1 MKKAVLLAVAVAG
14 ALSSFAAQRPDTV
27 HLRPVTARP
36 RPAPQKQPPAVAGE
50 DFYESGGTRVR
61 LQRSLTELV
70 VKFRGGASGPPEDVL
85 ARVAPSAK
93 LAGEARAEGRRFHV
107 VSVPRGEGN
116 DPSLRPM
123 GENLRQKHEFE
134 FVSEVLIYPPTNM
147 RMLPTDEIV
156 VKLGAGSSEKQLS
169 NLAGTLGLTVDR
181 ALWGTTDEF
190 VLRLVDPKEDP
201 LEKAR
206 ALNATGRLAWAEPNF
221 IRQYRKFGVPNDPR
235 FGQQWHLSN
244 SGQGGGTLG
253 ADVKATT
260 AWDTQTGSSAI
271 TIAIIDDG
279 IETTHE
285 DLAAN
290 IFTNPGE
297 IPGNGIDDDANGFV
311 DDVNGWDFYNDDNG
325 AVPSSIDDNHGT
337 AVAGVAAAR
346 GNNSLGVSGACQT
359 CKLLPVKIFSPD
371 YAGDSATAN
380 AIRYAASFADVL
392 NNSWGGGSP
401 SAALQSAIQYATT
414 SGRGG
419 RGSATLFASG
429 NDASGMF
436 MISTSSPIPAGT
448 HKFRWSY
455 EKDYSLSD
463 GDDGT
468 WLAWALFP
476 GGELVD
482 FQGGTLPAGWSTGG
496 SAGWSVTPDARHS
509 DESRCVTHAAKS
521 GDVYDDE
528 WSELSV
534 VKTVPEGRFYSFQW
548 VSSEESYDGLYV
560 EIDLD
565 NNGNYDLGS
574 GLISGVPWIDP
585 AVSYPAAY
593 AEAIAV
599 GASSNKDCRSY
610 YSQYGSALD
619 IVAPSN
625 GGPLNL
631 AIETTD
637 RTGANGYDGGN
648 YSQAAAGTG
657 FGGTSSAT
665 PLASGVA
672 GLLLSRNPS
681 LTAAQVQTV
690 LQSTA
695 AKVGSEPYVLGRN
708 DRYGH
713 GRIDAQ
719 AALLSIA
726 ACASVAVSPAVVPS
740 APQNSFY
747 SINFTASG
755 GTAAYVFSVPVGI
768 LPPGMTLSSGGTL
781 SGTPTTQGT
790 YSFTVVSVD
799 ANACM
804 GYRAVNLVVTPPAAP
819 PTGTSLYLVAP
830 CRVIDTRGPDGPF
843 GGPAVAHLGMRTV
856 QLTGVCGIPASAKA
870 VAVNLTA
877 VTPTTSGF
885 LSIFPGGTAW
895 PGNSTINY
903 RMGKTRANNTI
914 AVVSALG
921 QITILNNGTLQHF
934 LVDVTGYFQ

>member
-1 MKKAVLLAVAVAG
+1 MKTALVLAVAAAG
-14 ALSSFAAQRPDTV
+14 AVSSFAAQRPESV
-27 HLRPVTARP
+27 YLRPATARP
-36 RPAPQKQPPAVAGE
+36 KPAPQKQPPAVAGE
-50 DFYESGGTRVR
+50 DFYESGGARVR
-61 LQRSLTELV
+61 LQRSATELV
-70 VKFRGGASGPPEDVL
+70 VKFRANTPGTPADVL

-93 LAGEARAEGRRFHV
+93 LAGEARAEGRGFHI
-107 VSVPRGEGN
+107 VSVPRREGN
-116 DPSLRPM
+116 DPSLRPLV
-123 GENLRQKHEFE
+123 ENLRQKHEFE
-134 FVSEVLIYPPTNM
+134 FVSEVLIYPPTNV

-156 VKLGAGSSEKQLS
+156 VKLGAGVSEQQLS
-169 NLAGTLGLTVDR
+169 NLAGTLGLNVDR
-181 ALWGTTDEF
+181 PIQATTDEF
-190 VLRLVDPKEDP
+190 VLRLADPKDDP

-221 IRQYRKFGVPNDPR
+221 IRQYRKYAVPNDAR

-244 SGQGGGTLG
+244 TGQGSGTVG
-253 ADVKATT
+253 ADVKAPA

-279 IETTHE
+279 VEITHE
-285 DLAAN
+285 DLSAN

-297 IPGNGIDDDANGFV
+297 IPGNGIDDDVNGYV
-311 DDVNGWDFYNDDNG
+311 DDVNGWDFYNGDNG
-325 AVPSSIDDNHGT
+325 AVPSGTDDNHGT

-346 GNNSLGVSGACQT
+346 GNNGLGVSGACQT

-371 YAGDSATAN
+371 YAGDAATAN

-392 NNSWGGGSP
+392 NNSWGGGAP

-419 RGSATLFASG
+419 RGSTTLFASG

-436 MISTSSPIPAGT
+436 LISTNNPVPAGT

-455 EKDYSLSD
+455 EKDLSLSD
-463 GDDGT
+463 GDDGM

-476 GGELVD
+476 GGELVN
-482 FQGGTLPAGWSTGG
+482 FEGGTLPAGWSTGG
-496 SAGWSVTPDARHS
+496 SAAWAVTTDPRHS
-509 DESRCVTHAAKS
+509 DESKCLTRAARS
-521 GDVYDDE
+521 GDVYDGE

-534 VKTVPEGRFYSFQW
+534 VKTVPQGRFYSFQW
-548 VSSEESYDGLYV
+548 VSSEEYYDGLYL
-560 EIDLD
+560 EIDL
-565 NNGNYDLGS
+565 NNDGSWDLGS
-574 GLISGVPWIDP
+574 GLISGVPWIDT

-599 GASSNKDCRSY
+599 GASSNNDCRSY

-637 RTGANGYDGGN
+637 RMGANGYDAAN
-648 YSQAAAGTG
+648 YAQAAAGTG

-681 LTAAQVQTV
+681 LTAAQVQTA

-695 AKVGSEPYVLGRN
+695 AKVGGEPYVLGRN

-719 AALLSIA
+719 AALLSIS
-726 ACASVAVSPAVVPS
+726 ACASVAVSPAVVPA
-740 APQNSFY
+740 APKNSFY
-747 SINFTASG
+747 SVNFTASG
-755 GTAAYVFSVPVGI
+755 GTPAYVFSVPVGT

-804 GYRAVNLVVTPPAAP
+804 GYRAIRLVVTPPVAP
-819 PTGTSLYLVAP
+819 PTGTSLYLVTP
-830 CRVIDTRGPDGPF
+830 CRVIDTRNPVGAF
-843 GGPAVAHLGMRTV
+843 GGPAVAHLGTRNV
-856 QLTGVCGIPASAKA
+856 QLTGVCGIPSTAKA

-877 VTPTTSGF
+877 IAPSTAGF
-885 LSIFPGGTAW
+885 LSIYPAGTAW
-895 PGNSTINY
+895 PGNSTLNY
-903 RMGKTRANNTI
+903 RLNKTRANNTI

-921 QITILNNGTLQHF
+921 QVTVLNNGALQHF
-934 LVDVTGYFQ
+934 VMDVTGYFQ